1 MPPKSNRVKTSRFT
15 EGPDGQEE
23 WEKWFAEQPSSFQDT
38 WDEHTDQYGD
48 KFKAAGYGYRA
59 RGRMTSPSYIEA
71 KYGGIDRYG
80 VPFEAGEKVFYDPK
94 SPKPFGYGK
103 PDERFIAGDRGKKTW
118 QEMKLL
124 MEDEASHERDFGH
137 LYASRGTPT
146 YDAVDYRKSLS
157 GLLKEVD
164 EVKDEWRRKFDELEE
179 LKEKRY
185 AYHLSGRQGFT
196 GSNFDLVVFGNG
208 SMVMSK
214 AGGGKVYEGS
224 DIQEVLRIMS
234 RYEDVEYAFV

>member
-1 MPPKSNRVKTSRFT
+1 MPPKSNRVKISRFT
-15 EGPDGQEE
+15 EGPEGQEE
-23 WEKWFAEQPSSFQDT
+23 WEKWFAEQPDSFQDT

-48 KFKAAGYGYRA
+48 KFKAAGW
-59 RGRMTSPSYIEA
+59 GRSRSTPAPSYTMA
-71 KYGGIDRYG
+71 RYDGIDRDG
-80 VPFEAGEKVFYDPK
+80 NKFRAGDKVFYDPSK
-94 SPKPFGYGK
+94 SRPLRSGQ
-103 PDERFIAGDRGKKTW
+103 PDPRFVSGKKGEQLWLEMRGNLQDDDSW
-118 QEMKLL
+118 QN
-124 MEDEASHERDFGH
+124 SYGN

-157 GLLKEVD
+157 GLLKEVA
-164 EVKDEWRRKFDELEE
+164 EVKDEWRRKNDEIEE

-224 DIQEVLRIMS
+224 DIQEVLKIMS
-234 RYEDVEYAFV
+234 RYEDVEYTFV